1 MDIALSEYCNLTCQM
16 CRRPSEALFMDEAL
30 CKKAITEAAA
40 LGIGIISFSGGEPFV
55 HPAIYRLLEHAFS
68 TGVRVQMVSNGTL
81 IKRDRLDFLS
91 QLDCLTISV
100 DGVES
105 VGRDV
110 HADVF
115 DGEAPPPDS
124 IDEVEFYVAP
134 YSFTPYPLE
143 LTAKMGSLRVV
154 QLLTAGFENALP
166 FVRHDVTLCNAR
178 GVHDASTAEL
188 ALTLMLSSLRG
199 IPEFVLGQQQGQWV
213 HAERSALADK
223 TVLILGY
230 GSIGSAI
237 ERRLLPFETRVVR
250 VASRP
255 RPDDDVHG
263 VDELQALLPTVDIV
277 VVITPLT
284 PTTRHLVDAKFLA
297 AMRDGALL
305 VNVARGGIVDTDAL
319 VAELQTGRL
328 RAALD
333 VTDPEPLPPDHPLW
347 RAPGA
352 LISPHV
358 GGNTSAFLPRAQ
370 RLVHAQVARF
380 LAGTPVENVVAGPP
394 SISPGE

>member
-1 MDIALSEYCNLTCQM
+1 MQVWVPYPEFVTDVEQLGPGLEVDLYTGDPAATEPSPES
-16 CRRPSEALFMDEAL
+16 RR
-30 CKKAITEAAA
+30 
-40 LGIGIISFSGGEPFV
+40 
-55 HPAIYRLLEHAFS
+55 
-68 TGVRVQMVSNGTL
+68 
-81 IKRDRLDFLS
+81 
-91 QLDCLTISV
+91 
-100 DGVES
+100 
-105 VGRDV
+105 
-110 HADVF
+110 
-115 DGEAPPPDS
+115 
-124 IDEVEFYVAP
+124 EVEFYVAP
-134 YSFTPYPLE
+134 YSFTSATLE
-143 LTAKMGSLRVV
+143 ITRDMPRLRVL
-154 QLLTAGFENALP
+154 QLLSAGYEHVLP
-166 FVRHDVTLCNAR
+166 FLPDGVTLCNAR

-284 PTTRHLVDAKFLA
+284 PTTSHLVDAKFLA